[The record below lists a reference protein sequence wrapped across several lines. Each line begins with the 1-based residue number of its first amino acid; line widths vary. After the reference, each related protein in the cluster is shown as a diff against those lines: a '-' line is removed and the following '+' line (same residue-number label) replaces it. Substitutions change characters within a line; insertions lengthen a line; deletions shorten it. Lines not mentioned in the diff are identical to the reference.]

1 MIFGRGWGKMK
12 GCFFLREE
20 TCLTGYSLASG
31 FLNLG
36 LLTHCNEGDGHHGEA
51 WGVSVKKY

>member
-1 MIFGRGWGKMK
+1 MK

-20 TCLTGYSLASG
+20 TCLTGHSLASG

-36 LLTHCNEGDGHHGEA
+36 LLTHCSEGDGHHGEA